1 MSRPT
6 DTGTQRMAISPPQK
20 PEPPTDP
27 RTIQPGGEGSQALYL
42 RLLNEQLV
50 GWDDPRAMLERAL
63 AQNQFLLLS
72 QKLLSLKPGA
82 ADPLLYEVLLR
93 LKQEETNMLPPGG
106 FFPIA
111 EGLGMMP
118 DIDRWVVRHVIAW
131 EAAWTRKNPGK
142 RLPLMCVNLSGETFE
157 DKSFLPFLA
166 EQLDQPGL
174 PARAL
179 CFEVNETDMIEY
191 RRRARDFVAAVRP
204 RCRVTLDSFG
214 SVKVSFGYLAGMTV
228 DFIKIDG
235 VVTQDILRDP
245 ASLAKVR
252 AINAASQKIGIRTIA
267 EFVETKEM
275 LDKLREVGVDYVQ
288 GFGIAR
294 PEPISKI
301 S

>member
-1 MSRPT
+1 
-6 DTGTQRMAISPPQK
+6 MATSPPQK
-20 PEPPTDP
+20 PDPPQDP
-27 RTIQPGGEGSQALYL
+27 RTIQPGGDGSQALYL

-50 GWDDPRAMLERAL
+50 GWDNPRAMLEHAL
-63 AQNQFLLLS
+63 QQDQFLLLG

-111 EGLGMMP
+111 EGLDMMP

-131 EAAWTRKNPGK
+131 QASWTKKNSGK
-142 RLPLMCVNLSGETFE
+142 RPPLMCVNLSGETFE

-166 EQLDQPGL
+166 GQLDQSGL

-179 CFEVNETDMIEY
+179 CFELNETDIIEY

-204 RCRVTLDSFG
+204 RCRVTLDAFG
-214 SVKVSFGYLAGMTV
+214 SVKVSFGHLAGMTV

-235 VVTQDILRDP
+235 VLTQDILRDP
-245 ASLAKVR
+245 AALAKVR

-267 EFVETKEM
+267 EFVETTQT
-275 LDKLREVGVDYVQ
+275 LDKLREIGVDYVQ

-294 PEPISKI
+294 PEVIAKLP
-301 S
+301 

>member
-1 MSRPT
+1 
-6 DTGTQRMAISPPQK
+6 MATSPPQK

-50 GWDDPRAMLERAL
+50 GWDNPRAMLERAL
-63 AQNQFLLLS
+63 EQEDQFLLLG

-93 LKQEETNMLPPGG
+93 LKREETNMLPPGG

-131 EAAWTRKNPGK
+131 VAAWTKKNPGK
-142 RLPLMCVNLSGETFE
+142 RVPLACVNLSGETFE
-157 DKSFLPFLA
+157 DKNFLRFLA
-166 EQLDQPGL
+166 EQLDQSGL
-174 PARAL
+174 PPRTL
-179 CFEVNETDMIEY
+179 CFELSESDVIEY
-191 RRRARDFVAAVRP
+191 QRRARDFIAAVRP
-204 RCRVTLDSFG
+204 RCRVTLDAFG
-214 SVKVSFGYLAGMTV
+214 SVKVSFAHLAGMTV

-235 VVTQDILRDP
+235 VVTQSILRDP
-245 ASLAKVR
+245 ATLAKVR
-252 AINAASQKIGIRTIA
+252 AINAACQKMGIKTIA
-267 EFVETKEM
+267 EFVESKEL
-275 LDKLREVGVDYVQ
+275 LDKLREIGVDYAQ

-294 PEPISKI
+294 PEPIDRVS
-301 S
+301 

>member
-1 MSRPT
+1 
-6 DTGTQRMAISPPQK
+6 MAKSPPQKPGPPPQK

-27 RTIQPGGEGSQALYL
+27 RTIQPSGEGSQALYL

-50 GWDDPRAMLERAL
+50 GWDNPRAMLERAL
-63 AQNQFLLLS
+63 QQDDQFLLLG
-72 QKLLSLKPGA
+72 QKLLSLKPSA

-118 DIDRWVVRHVIAW
+118 DIDRWVVRHVFAW
-131 EAAWTRKNPGK
+131 GVAWTKKNPGK

-157 DKSFLPFLA
+157 DKTFLPFLA
-166 EQLDQPGL
+166 EQQDQSGL
-174 PARAL
+174 PRRSL
-179 CFEVNETDMIEY
+179 CFEVNETDIIGY
-191 RRRARDFVAAVRP
+191 RRRAQDFVAAVRP

-214 SVKVSFGYLAGMTV
+214 SVKVSFGHLAGLTV

-235 VVTQDILRDP
+235 VITQDIVRDP
-245 ASLAKVR
+245 AALAKVR

-267 EFVETKEM
+267 EFVETREM

-288 GFGIAR
+288 GFGVAR

-301 S
+301 A

>member
-1 MSRPT
+1 
-6 DTGTQRMAISPPQK
+6 MATSPPQK

-27 RTIQPGGEGSQALYL
+27 RTIQSGGEGSQALYL

-50 GWDDPRAMLERAL
+50 GWDNPRDMLERAL
-63 AQNQFLLLS
+63 EQEDQFLLLG

-131 EAAWTRKNPGK
+131 EAAWTKKNPGK
-142 RLPLMCVNLSGETFE
+142 RVPLMCVNLSGETFE
-157 DKSFLPFLA
+157 DKNFLPFLA
-166 EQLDQPGL
+166 EQLDQSGL
-174 PARAL
+174 PPRTL
-179 CFEVNETDMIEY
+179 CFEVSEIDVIEY
-191 RRRARDFVAAVRP
+191 QRRARDFIAAVRP
-204 RCRVTLDSFG
+204 RCRVTLDAFG
-214 SVKVSFGYLAGMTV
+214 SVKVSFAHLAGMTV

-235 VVTQDILRDP
+235 VVTQSILCEP
-245 ASLAKVR
+245 ATLAKVR
-252 AINAASQKIGIRTIA
+252 AINAACQKMGMKTIA
-267 EFVETKEM
+267 EFVESKEL
-275 LDKLREVGVDYVQ
+275 LDKLRETGVDYVQ

-294 PEPISKI
+294 PEPIGTLV
-301 S
+301 